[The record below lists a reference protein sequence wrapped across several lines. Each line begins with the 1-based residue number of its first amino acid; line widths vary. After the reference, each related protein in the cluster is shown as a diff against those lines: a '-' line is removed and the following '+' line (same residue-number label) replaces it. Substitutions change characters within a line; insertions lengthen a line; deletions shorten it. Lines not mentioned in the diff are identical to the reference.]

1 MKEFARNLLP
11 AAILAGF
18 CCGAAMAADLS
29 TVGQLTNKY
38 PFDNIATGK
47 SLWGQPGVQAAMRA
61 VRFEPKTLQGL
72 RQRPLLQS
80 CKTDQSP
87 GAILGGR
94 RRRLD
99 GLPRCRKT
107 SPV

>member
-29 TVGQLTNKY
+29 TVGQWTNKY
-38 PFDNIATGK
+38 PFDNIAADK

-61 VRFEPKTLQGL
+61 VRFEPKTLQASDSGPSFNL
-72 RQRPLLQS
+72 VRPINLPEQFWE
-80 CKTDQSP
+80 
-87 GAILGGR
+87 GAA
-94 RRRLD
+94 
-99 GLPRCRKT
+99 P
-107 SPV
+107 P

>member
-11 AAILAGF
+11 AAIPAGL

-29 TVGQLTNKY
+29 TVVQLTNKY

-47 SLWGQPGVQAAMRA
+47 SLWGQPGVRAAMRA
-61 VRFEPKTLQGL
+61 ARFEPKTLQGL

-80 CKTDQSP
+80 CKIEQSP
-87 GAILGGR
+87 GAIWEGAGGASMAC
-94 RRRLD
+94 RL
-99 GLPRCRKT
+99 LRCKVR
-107 SPV
+107 